1 MPDTEKRTRQDI
13 RMTKPLTVLKSIGPK
28 LVPFFKTVA
37 IFFVLF
43 GTEEKESSGSK
54 LFCCIAKILPII
66 SLILFVFLHGMNL
79 TEYYRYSRRI
89 LIGLI
94 FSCFGDILLVWK
106 DTYFEAGILMFA
118 VAQICYA
125 RAFGW
130 KPFNPY
136 ALAVFVAIG
145 AATYSILSSSLDG
158 ILSYLVAIYIT
169 LICVMGWRAVAR
181 VRFFDDLVTW
191 TKLCGCAGSILF
203 IISDV
208 TIAVNKFVMPLPFHH
223 QIIMLTYYA
232 AQLGITLSVVD
243 SQVDVILQPHLE

>member
-1 MPDTEKRTRQDI
+1 M
-13 RMTKPLTVLKSIGPK
+13 
-28 LVPFFKTVA
+28 
-37 IFFVLF
+37 LF
-43 GTEEKESSGSK
+43 GREEKGNSI
-54 LFCCIAKILPII
+54 FCCIAKILPII

-94 FSCFGDILLVWK
+94 FSLVGDILLVWH
-106 DTYFEAGILMFA
+106 DYFEIGLLMFA
-118 VAQICYA
+118 VAQVCYA

-136 ALAVFVAIG
+136 ALAVFASVG
-145 AATYSILSSSLDG
+145 ACVFGILSPGLKG
-158 ILSYLVAIYIT
+158 ILSYLVAIYIG
-169 LICVMGWRAVAR
+169 LICIMGWRAVAR

-191 TKLCGCAGSILF
+191 TKLCGCVGSMLF

-208 TIAVNKFVMPLPFHH
+208 TIAVNKFVMPVPFHH

-243 SQVDVILQPHLE
+243 SQVDIILHPNQ